1 MPITILLIDSD
12 AHHAQQVVHALA
24 DPWSGWRV
32 EVATSL
38 AQARERLLQHKPDIV
53 LAAQRTVDGSAFD
66 LLQWLGGV
74 PAIIVVRLGAET
86 HAAQAMRYGFADFAV
101 QDPACDYLLSLPA
114 QIDAVLER
122 SSWLRSQQAAEALL
136 ARQHRL
142 LQAISQA
149 QAMFIASAGPRAAF
163 EALLQALMSL
173 TESAFG
179 IVGQVQRGPDGHPYL
194 RVHAMT
200 DISWDEA
207 SRARYVQHAEAGM
220 VFDNPH
226 SLVGAALHSG
236 EPVIANDASNDAR
249 AAGTPLGHPPLR
261 TYLGLPIQAGGELVA
276 MVGLANRPEGYS
288 AGDVDFL
295 APLLNTIGQLEMARR
310 AQLARSAV
318 EAELARTSALLAEKT
333 RALEGTLASVPQ
345 GISNVDAEGR
355 IRVFNRR
362 YLELLELPASLMESQ
377 PHAEDVVRFQA
388 ERGDFGEGF
397 ELFDPHV
404 RQLLA
409 AGITAQGSAL
419 QVPETYVRRT
429 RSGRYI
435 EVRTRAL
442 EEGGRVRTFTDV
454 TDYLSTLEA
463 LRLSESRWR
472 SLTHLS
478 SDWYWEQDAQFRFV
492 RLDGNPARA
501 TGVLDETHYGRTHW
515 ELPDTFV
522 PERQWREHRR
532 QLEAREV
539 FHDFEMQRLKADG
552 QHIWLSISGEP
563 IFDAAGQFTGY
574 RGVARDITERKLA
587 EAEIQRLAY
596 YDELTG
602 LPNRRL
608 LIDRL
613 ERAAQL
619 CAREGKHG
627 ALLFLDLDNFK
638 GVNDTH
644 GHDWGDRLLVQVGAR
659 ISASVRAVDTVARLG
674 GDEFVAVLQGLN
686 ADPQVAAAEAEAVAQ
701 KVLAMLNQPFVV
713 QDSEV
718 HSTPSIGIALFR
730 DMQLPAQELLQRA
743 DLAMYQSKAQ
753 GRNTLSFF
761 DPAMQAAASARSALE
776 GDMRQ
781 GLARNEF
788 LLHYQPVVDDTGAV
802 LGAEALVRW
811 NHPVRG
817 MVSPGEFIPMAEQT
831 GLILPLGRAVLAQ
844 ACRQLAQW
852 AADPR
857 TEAWSLAVNVSAQE
871 FRQPDFV
878 SEVLRTLQ
886 HGGAD
891 PARLKLELTESL
903 LLHDVEDSIL
913 KMQALR
919 AHGVRFSL
927 DDFGT
932 GYSSLSYLK
941 RLPLDQLKID
951 QSFVRD
957 VLTDPNDATIACTII
972 TLAHSLGLDV
982 VAEGVETE
990 GQREFLLHNGCRKF
1004 QGYLFGRPGPAELLQ
1019 TLSK

>member
-1 MPITILLIDSD
+1 
-12 AHHAQQVVHALA
+12 
-24 DPWSGWRV
+24 
-32 EVATSL
+32 
-38 AQARERLLQHKPDIV
+38 
-53 LAAQRTVDGSAFD
+53 
-66 LLQWLGGV
+66 
-74 PAIIVVRLGAET
+74 
-86 HAAQAMRYGFADFAV
+86 
-101 QDPACDYLLSLPA
+101 
-114 QIDAVLER
+114 
-122 SSWLRSQQAAEALL
+122 
-136 ARQHRL
+136 
-142 LQAISQA
+142 
-149 QAMFIASAGPRAAF
+149 
-163 EALLQALMSL
+163 
-173 TESAFG
+173 
-179 IVGQVQRGPDGHPYL
+179 
-194 RVHAMT
+194 
-200 DISWDEA
+200 
-207 SRARYVQHAEAGM
+207 
-220 VFDNPH
+220 
-226 SLVGAALHSG
+226 
-236 EPVIANDASNDAR
+236 
-249 AAGTPLGHPPLR
+249 
-261 TYLGLPIQAGGELVA
+261 
-276 MVGLANRPEGYS
+276 
-288 AGDVDFL
+288 
-295 APLLNTIGQLEMARR
+295 
-310 AQLARSAV
+310 
-318 EAELARTSALLAEKT
+318 
-333 RALEGTLASVPQ
+333 
-345 GISNVDAEGR
+345 
-355 IRVFNRR
+355 
-362 YLELLELPASLMESQ
+362 
-377 PHAEDVVRFQA
+377 
-388 ERGDFGEGF
+388 
-397 ELFDPHV
+397 
-404 RQLLA
+404 
-409 AGITAQGSAL
+409 
-419 QVPETYVRRT
+419 
-429 RSGRYI
+429 
-435 EVRTRAL
+435 
-442 EEGGRVRTFTDV
+442 
-454 TDYLSTLEA
+454 
-463 LRLSESRWR
+463 
-472 SLTHLS
+472 
-478 SDWYWEQDAQFRFV
+478 
-492 RLDGNPARA
+492 
-501 TGVLDETHYGRTHW
+501 
-515 ELPDTFV
+515 
-522 PERQWREHRR
+522 
-532 QLEAREV
+532 
-539 FHDFEMQRLKADG
+539 
-552 QHIWLSISGEP
+552 
-563 IFDAAGQFTGY
+563 
-574 RGVARDITERKLA
+574 
-587 EAEIQRLAY
+587 
-596 YDELTG
+596 
-602 LPNRRL
+602 
-608 LIDRL
+608 
-613 ERAAQL
+613 
-619 CAREGKHG
+619 
-627 ALLFLDLDNFK
+627 
-638 GVNDTH
+638 
-644 GHDWGDRLLVQVGAR
+644 VGAR

-1004 QGYLFGRPGPAELLQ
+1004 QGYLFGRPGPAELLK